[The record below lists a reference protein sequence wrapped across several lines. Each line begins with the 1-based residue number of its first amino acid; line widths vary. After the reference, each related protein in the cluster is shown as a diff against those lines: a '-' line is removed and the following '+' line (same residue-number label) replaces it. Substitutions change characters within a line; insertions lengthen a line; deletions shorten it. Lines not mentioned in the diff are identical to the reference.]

1 MKPKR
6 RVGLLGGAFDPP
18 HLAHLA
24 LAQAAVKDLHLDE
37 LRVIPTGAPWHRARP
52 PLASFDHRLA
62 MCRLAFAGL
71 SHAVVDDRESL
82 RSGPSYTIDTVRE
95 LQLACPDVEWYLII
109 GADQARAFQ
118 SWHRWQELL
127 QRVHLVVAD
136 RDPQAGQWQNTALSV
151 AVPLPF
157 SPMAVSATQI
167 RQALG
172 AQRSSPWLDPRVL
185 GYIQQHQLYTSP
197 SP

>member
-1 MKPKR
+1 MKPLR

-24 LAQAAVKDLHLDE
+24 LAQAAVKHLQLNE
-37 LRVIPTGAPWHRARP
+37 LRIIPTGTPWHRARP
-52 PLASFDHRLA
+52 PVASFDHRLA

-95 LQLACPDVEWYLII
+95 LRLAQADIELYLII

-118 SWHRWQELL
+118 SWHQWQELL
-127 QRVHLVVAD
+127 RLVHLVVAD
-136 RDPQAGQWQNTALSV
+136 RDPQAGQWQNTALMG
-151 AVPLPF
+151 AIPLTF

-172 AQRSSPWLDPRVL
+172 SERSSPGLDPRVL
-185 GYIQQHQLYTSP
+185 GYIQQHQLYTTP